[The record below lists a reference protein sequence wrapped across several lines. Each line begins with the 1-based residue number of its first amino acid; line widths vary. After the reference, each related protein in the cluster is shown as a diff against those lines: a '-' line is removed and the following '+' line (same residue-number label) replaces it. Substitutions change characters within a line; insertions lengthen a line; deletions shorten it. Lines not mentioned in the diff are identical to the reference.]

1 MSYFLLEK
9 QKYYLE
15 IAKVKRNGIVNT
27 GKYKKKKGLWKF
39 MNAMVK

>member
-1 MSYFLLEK
+1 MLEK

-15 IAKVKRNGIVNT
+15 IAKVKRNGIVNIR
-27 GKYKKKKGLWKF
+27 KYMKKKGLWKF